1 MPNPIRVH
9 HLESDQYFIVDG
21 EDVCGD
27 SNQDGMISKDE
38 KLSDNPLG
46 VKLKSI
52 RDAGKYL
59 QDTFA
64 VPYPGSG
71 NLDGSIVSAG
81 PLNDVEAKNFK
92 EDAAGVPLKRKD
104 IWSHLD
110 FFDSQHPDGKITV
123 GEDYRAWRSL
133 GFGKL
138 RSAFGA
144 VASAVIFGRIK
155 DGFAI
160 DVERIQAKR
169 PKGSSGIYDK
179 ETGDIDRARL
189 DEFLV
194 EFDKRGADGVL
205 TQLQFKQLLRDMGEL
220 SFVPKNQ
227 YKTLMSLCEN
237 LNGEK
242 TVTKKQ
248 FAGLFDSSLLYIAAA
263 MNQRA

>member
-21 EDVCGD
+21 EDVYGD
-27 SNQDGMISKDE
+27 SNQDGRISKDD
-38 KLSDNPLG
+38 KLSDNSLG
-46 VKLKSI
+46 VKLNSI
-52 RDAGKYL
+52 RDAGKYI

-64 VPYPGSG
+64 VPYPGSR
-71 NLDGSIVSAG
+71 NQDGSIVSAG

-92 EDAAGVPLKRKD
+92 EDVAGVPLKRKD

-110 FFDSQHPDGKITV
+110 FFDGQHDGKITF
-123 GEDYRAWRSL
+123 GEDYRGWRSL
-133 GFGKL
+133 GFPML
-138 RSAFGA
+138 RSVFGA
-144 VASAVIFGRIK
+144 LASAVIFGRIK

-169 PKGSSGIYDK
+169 PKGTSGIYDK

-205 TQLQFKQLLRDMGEL
+205 TQSKFKQLLRDMGEL
-220 SFVPKNQ
+220 SFVPMNQ

-248 FAGLFDSSLLYIAAA
+248 FAGLFDSSLLYMAAA
-263 MNQRA
+263 KNQRA

>member
-21 EDVCGD
+21 EDVYGD
-27 SNQDGMISKDE
+27 SNQDGRISKDD
-38 KLSDNPLG
+38 KLSDNSLG
-46 VKLKSI
+46 VKLNSI
-52 RDAGKYL
+52 RDAGKYI

-64 VPYPGSG
+64 VPYPGSR
-71 NLDGSIVSAG
+71 NQDGSIVSAG

-92 EDAAGVPLKRKD
+92 EDTAGVPLKRKD

-110 FFDSQHPDGKITV
+110 FFDGQHDGKITV
-123 GEDYRAWRSL
+123 GEDYRGWRSL
-133 GFGKL
+133 GFPML
-138 RSAFGA
+138 RSVFGA
-144 VASAVIFGRIK
+144 LASAVIFGRIK

-169 PKGSSGIYDK
+169 PKGTSGIYDK

-194 EFDKRGADGVL
+194 EFDKRGSDGVL
-205 TQLQFKQLLRDMGEL
+205 TQPQFKQLLRDMGEL

-242 TVTKKQ
+242 TVTKMQ
-248 FAGLFDSSLLYIAAA
+248 FAGLFDSSLLYMAAA
-263 MNQRA
+263 KNQRA